1 MQRVKQVSPI
11 EDIDVYA
18 AKVSMERTA
27 KKVNCGLCYSKVLF
41 WAPIQATHLSLILVA
56 TPE

>member
-27 KKVNCGLCYSKVLF
+27 KKVNCGLFVILRCYSEHQFKL
-41 WAPIQATHLSLILVA
+41 PI
-56 TPE
+56 

>member
-27 KKVNCGLCYSKVLF
+27 KKVNCGLFVFCSF